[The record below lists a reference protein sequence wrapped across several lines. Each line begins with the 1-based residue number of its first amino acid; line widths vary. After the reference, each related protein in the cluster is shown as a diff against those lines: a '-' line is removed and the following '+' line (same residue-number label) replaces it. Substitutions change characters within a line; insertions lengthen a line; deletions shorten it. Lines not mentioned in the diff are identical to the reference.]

1 MLKWFR
7 RKVDEQEIKTETVE
21 TETAEVEPEPK
32 EPLKFVAEQPTEG
45 AWLET
50 KDRDGQSLFL
60 PLRSPLV
67 LGTSENCN
75 VRLDERFEG
84 FEEVKPQHARI
95 ELWRGKW
102 VIVPF
107 DRDAPVFVNGK
118 RTGENVLRDGMEIR
132 LGGTVL
138 GLSSVKPSHGSERKW
153 VGSKGLHI

>member
-7 RKVDEQEIKTETVE
+7 RKVDEQEIKTEAVE
-21 TETAEVEPEPK
+21 TEKAEVETEPK
-32 EPLKFVAEQPTEG
+32 EAMEFVAEQPTEG

-75 VRLDERFEG
+75 VRLDERLEG
-84 FEEVKPQHARI
+84 SEEVKPQHARI
-95 ELWRGKW
+95 ELWLGKW

-132 LGGTVL
+132 LGENGVRFVFREAK
-138 GLSSVKPSHGSERKW
+138 SRE
-153 VGSKGLHI
+153 